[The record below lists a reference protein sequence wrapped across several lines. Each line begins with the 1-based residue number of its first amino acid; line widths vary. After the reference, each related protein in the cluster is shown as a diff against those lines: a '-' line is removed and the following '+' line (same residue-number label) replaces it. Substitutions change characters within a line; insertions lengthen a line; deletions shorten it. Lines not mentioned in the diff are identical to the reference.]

1 MAEQPDDK
9 SEEKAE
15 RDPAG
20 EAQGYICLDQAWSL
34 ALEYA
39 RDHREFYGR
48 YAGLELSWD
57 FISADET
64 EDNYEIGLSYRA
76 AGNFRTDG
84 IEKFNVDKTGAIK
97 SRRIVRQ
104 PRLSPGFIAAS
115 VILVLLAV
123 MGAIFGGLWATATQ
137 DTTNATVATNVPAVA
152 LADFPTPLATT
163 VSITPETLARLVA
176 PNGQVTIDLDANTV
190 DVSAQLAYVA
200 VSTGDIPALPANFTA
215 TGNVFELT
223 TETRL
228 LKPIT
233 ITVALT
239 TVDTALAA
247 GNADNIVIQHH
258 TGGVWTQLDTLV
270 DFRASTATAK
280 VDRLSLFALTVL
292 EPDSTPAP
300 IPTPVQLL
308 LPTATL
314 APVVKPAVSPPA
326 VSPPAISPPAIAAPT
341 VVPKPLPP
349 VVAPVN
355 PMPTPVPVPAAV
367 PVRLPTPTP
376 IPYATPVLVQDW
388 SLENALVT
396 GDKVTVFVRILG
408 PALFDITLDG
418 EATYETIIDGSLRA
432 DIFRNVPPGSHMVR
446 VITVGVQYEED
457 FRSLKVIPPT
467 PTLAPT
473 PTAIGPPTPIPIYR
487 IFVNDL
493 LVPDQ
498 NRLMYTDAGTVTI
511 S

>member
-1 MAEQPDDK
+1 M
-9 SEEKAE
+9 
-15 RDPAG
+15 
-20 EAQGYICLDQAWSL
+20 
-34 ALEYA
+34 
-39 RDHREFYGR
+39 
-48 YAGLELSWD
+48 
-57 FISADET
+57 
-64 EDNYEIGLSYRA
+64 
-76 AGNFRTDG
+76 
-84 IEKFNVDKTGAIK
+84 
-97 SRRIVRQ
+97 
-104 PRLSPGFIAAS
+104 
-115 VILVLLAV
+115 
-123 MGAIFGGLWATATQ
+123 
-137 DTTNATVATNVPAVA
+137 
-152 LADFPTPLATT
+152 
-163 VSITPETLARLVA
+163 
-176 PNGQVTIDLDANTV
+176 
-190 DVSAQLAYVA
+190 
-200 VSTGDIPALPANFTA
+200 
-215 TGNVFELT
+215 
-223 TETRL
+223 
-228 LKPIT
+228 
-233 ITVALT
+233 
-239 TVDTALAA
+239 
-247 GNADNIVIQHH
+247 
-258 TGGVWTQLDTLV
+258 

-367 PVRLPTPTP
+367 PVLLPTPTP

-418 EATYETIIDGSLRA
+418 EATDETIIDGSLRA

-446 VITVGVQYEED
+446 VITVGVPYQED

-473 PTAIGPPTPIPIYR
+473 PTAIGPPTPTLIPTYR

-493 LVPDQ
+493 PVPDQ